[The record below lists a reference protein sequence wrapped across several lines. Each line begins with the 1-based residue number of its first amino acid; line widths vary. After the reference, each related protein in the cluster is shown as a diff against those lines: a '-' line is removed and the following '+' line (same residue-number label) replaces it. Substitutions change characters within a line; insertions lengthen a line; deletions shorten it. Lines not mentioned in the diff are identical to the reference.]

1 MLYDTIA
8 AISTSLS
15 PAGIGI
21 IRVSGE
27 DAIEIVDQIFSSKS
41 GKKLKCYKTHTIQYG
56 FIIDSQSEVILDEV
70 LISIMKGPNS
80 FTKENVVEINGHG
93 GVHVLRKILE
103 LVLRQ
108 GARLAQPG
116 EFTKRAFLNGRIDLS
131 QAEAIMDVINSKTD
145 LVLQNSVSQLRGQ
158 LANVLEDIKKSLI
171 ELIAHIE
178 ASIDYPEY
186 DIDELTHENVIQI
199 LNLNKEKI
207 LKMVKS
213 FDSGKLYKEGIKTA
227 IIGKPNVGKS
237 SLLNALLR
245 EQRAIV
251 TDIPGTTRD
260 TLEEQMSIGG
270 IPLNLVD
277 TAGIRET
284 DDFVEKIGIERSI
297 QAINE
302 ADLVILMMDASVKLS
317 EEDIHLL
324 KLVEFKKNIILLNK
338 SDLDKITTKEEIG
351 KLIEHP
357 HIIEVSVKE
366 EIGMDI
372 LEDLIKELF
381 FNGEIDLNDTVVL
394 TNVRH
399 KNALQTAVDCINQ
412 VIESIMNGMPED
424 CWAIDLKNVY
434 EAIGEVTGDSV
445 KEDLMEQI
453 FSQFCLGK

>member
-27 DAIEIVDQIFSSKS
+27 DAIKIVDQIFSAKS
-41 GKKLKCYKTHTIQYG
+41 GKKLTLAKSHTIQYG
-56 FIIDSQSEVILDEV
+56 LIIDPLSKTVVDEV
-70 LISIMKGPNS
+70 LVSIMKGPNS
-80 FTKENVVEINGHG
+80 FTKEDVIEINGHG
-93 GVHVLRKILE
+93 GVLVLRKILE

-108 GARLAQPG
+108 GVRLALPG

-145 LVLQNSVSQLRGQ
+145 LVLQNSVGQLRGQ
-158 LANVLEDIKKSLI
+158 LSYVLDEIKQSLL
-171 ELIAHIE
+171 EVIAHIE

-199 LNLNKEKI
+199 LNINKDKI
-207 LKMVKS
+207 LKLVKS

-284 DDFVEKIGIERSI
+284 EDYVEKIGIERSI
-297 QAINE
+297 KAIEE
-302 ADLVILMMDASVKLS
+302 ADLVILMLDASVKLTD
-317 EEDIHLL
+317 EDIRLL
-324 KLVEFKKNIILLNK
+324 RLVELKKNIILLNK
-338 SDLDKITTKEEIG
+338 TDLVKMTTKEEIS
-351 KLIEHP
+351 KLITHP
-357 HIIEVSVKE
+357 HLIEISVKE
-366 EIGMDI
+366 EVGMEI

-381 FNGEIDLNDTVVL
+381 FNGEIDLNDMVVL
-394 TNVRH
+394 TNLRH
-399 KNALQTAVDCINQ
+399 KNALQSAIECINQ